1 MSERLVFLHSFI
13 HTYLLIYFG
22 VAGRRK
28 DTEILQRQYWGSPAS
43 LISGDWCGVIK
54 SSQNTYEYFLYYF
67 FLRSIYLL
75 YFKVDYW
82 QYDENKRK
90 FFEKFAKRRNFDPL
104 VAAKLVQYFDSG
116 Y

>member
-1 MSERLVFLHSFI
+1 MR
-13 HTYLLIYFG
+13 YL
-22 VAGRRK
+22 
-28 DTEILQRQYWGSPAS
+28 ILELQDAEKILKYYREQYWGSPVS

-54 SSQNTYEYFLYYF
+54 SSQNTYEYFLYF

-90 FFEKFAKRRNFDPL
+90 FFEKFAKRRNFDL
-104 VAAKLVQYFDSG
+104 SCSSKLVQYFDCG
-116 Y
+116 ILKKLN